1 MEFDERLQA
10 EEVAPGNMGALQ
22 GEPARLVKN
31 SRGEVAETRIVKT
44 GKETL
49 MFNNIGTQWGGLGE
63 DNNGVAIGTST
74 PNSKPPIA
82 PANSKPA
89 GVLPVTSSPGSAG
102 SPVLPSYPVGRGI
115 SLPFDQFLP
124 KCDWCSCNA
133 LITWI
138 LRSDP
143 KVSGALCFDHGLQS
157 NSATRDLVMG
167 NYPFYQYSF
176 ISPEHEAA
184 IRAFLADGSG
194 EDSEMFVDGPQA
206 ETEVVEKAA
215 DATTSGSD
223 EWGDW
228 SDEREVL
235 HN

>member
-1 MEFDERLQA
+1 
-10 EEVAPGNMGALQ
+10 MG
-22 GEPARLVKN
+22 
-31 SRGEVAETRIVKT
+31 I
-44 GKETL
+44 
-49 MFNNIGTQWGGLGE
+49 
-63 DNNGVAIGTST
+63 
-74 PNSKPPIA
+74 
-82 PANSKPA
+82 
-89 GVLPVTSSPGSAG
+89 
-102 SPVLPSYPVGRGI
+102 
-115 SLPFDQFLP
+115 
-124 KCDWCSCNA
+124 
-133 LITWI
+133 
-138 LRSDP
+138 
-143 KVSGALCFDHGLQS
+143 
-157 NSATRDLVMG
+157 
-167 NYPFYQYSF
+167 YPFYQYSF